1 MSNRLPIRYRA
12 VMAAHKYLLGDSQR
26 ESARLRAQAKLWD
39 PTAHA
44 LFDRIGIKKGWR
56 VLEIGPGQGSLHREL
71 QRRAGGP
78 VDAVE
83 PSPVFARRL
92 GRSGTIYQSPLA
104 DADLPDAH
112 YDLIFAR
119 WVFLFLADPFAQV
132 QKLVRA
138 LKPGGILA
146 IEDYYRETLGMVP
159 RPAEWDNFL
168 EADRQFFTKTG
179 GDVSIGSKLPA
190 MFERAGLE
198 LVEVTP
204 TIRSGEPDSEVWNWL
219 TSYFF
224 SVMDR
229 LAKIRPFT
237 PAQAKRLTKQWK
249 EAKLLIAPAVL
260 DVVGRRVPTARA

>member
-1 MSNRLPIRYRA
+1 
-12 VMAAHKYLLGDSQR
+12 MAAHKYLLGDSQR

-44 LFDRIGIKKGWR
+44 LFDRIGIRKGWR

-71 QRRAGGP
+71 QRRTGGP

-92 GRSGTIYQSPLA
+92 GRSGTIYRSPLA
-104 DADLPDAH
+104 EAELPDAH

-168 EADRQFFTKTG
+168 EADRKFFAKTG
-179 GDVSIGSKLPA
+179 GHVSIGSELPA
-190 MFERAGLE
+190 MFERAGLK

-204 TIRSGEPDSEVWNWL
+204 TIRSGEPDSDVWNWL

-224 SVMDR
+224 GVMDR
-229 LAKIRPFT
+229 LGTIRPFT

-260 DVVGRRVPTARA
+260 DVVGRR